1 MKQKKA
7 TTILSSVWFILNFVL
22 LKTKIYEDSEIVKG
36 ILIMVPC
43 VLSGVI
49 IDELICE
56 WQGERRWRS
65 IVNRAVMAVLLL
77 AIACVY
83 LFFT

>member
-7 TTILSSVWFILNFVL
+7 TTILFAVWFILNFVL

-36 ILIMVPC
+36 ILIMAPC

-56 WQGERRWRS
+56 
-65 IVNRAVMAVLLL
+65 
-77 AIACVY
+77 
-83 LFFT
+83 

>member
-1 MKQKKA
+1 M
-7 TTILSSVWFILNFVL
+7 L

-36 ILIMVPC
+36 ILIMAPC

-56 WQGERRWRS
+56 WQGERRKHS
-65 IVNRAVMAVLLL
+65 IVNHAVMAVMLL